1 MYKPIPRDFFKRHTV
16 SVAKDLLGHFLV
28 RKLGENYLVGK
39 IVEVEAYRGEDDPG
53 SHAYRGV
60 TPRTKIMF
68 GEPGHAYVYLI
79 YGMYYC
85 LNVTTE
91 PEGKAG
97 AVLFRAVEPIEG
109 IEIMKRNRSV
119 NDLRKLTNGPA
130 RLTIAMQIDRSL
142 NGIDMT
148 KIGPLFIAENPEKG
162 DFEIVETTRI
172 GIKVGLEKPWRFYI
186 KSNPFVSKK

>member
-1 MYKPIPRDFFKRHTV
+1 MYKPIPRQFYNRHTV
-16 SVAKDLLGHFLV
+16 EVAKDLLGHFLV
-28 RKLGENYLVGK
+28 RKLGDKYLVGK

-53 SHAYRGV
+53 SHAYRGI

-91 PEGKAG
+91 PEGQAG
-97 AVLFRAVEPIEG
+97 AVLFRAIEPIKG
-109 IEIMKRNRSV
+109 IEIMKANRKV
-119 NDLRKLTNGPA
+119 NDIRKLTSGPA
-130 RLTIAMQIDRSL
+130 RLTLALRIDKSL

-148 KIGPLFIAENPEKG
+148 KDGPLFIAENPNKEN
-162 DFEIVETTRI
+162 FEIVETTRI
-172 GIKVGLEKPWRFYI
+172 GIKVGLDKLWRFYI
-186 KSNPFVSKK
+186 KGNLFVSKK